1 MKFLKQIVTDILMI
15 PVIIEIACKLK
26 PTGKEFTDENLS
38 PYSKWVADLTEK
50 AQGE

>member
-38 PYSKWVADLTEK
+38 PYATCVTSLLDTER
-50 AQGE
+50 

>member
-38 PYSKWVADLTEK
+38 PYAKWVTSLLDTDK
-50 AQGE
+50 